1 MVILVTQLKITTLII
16 SHELFRILYLN
27 FINRYMLLYT
37 MFQQNVD
44 NLFGKWGFEAIVK
57 CHFE

>member
-1 MVILVTQLKITTLII
+1 MTQLKITTLII